1 MKPGKKGLARFF
13 DATAYSMKGIAAG
26 WKHEAAFRQELILS
40 LVLLPFSF
48 LLAANPLQWLLLVFP
63 LLVLLAVE
71 MLNSAI
77 ENVVDRFGDEY
88 HELSG
93 RAKDM
98 GSAAVFFCLVLTGT
112 SWIAIAWHNFS

>member
-1 MKPGKKGLARFF
+1 MKPGKKGLARIF

-63 LLVLLAVE
+63 LLMFFIILGDFHQIDL
-71 MLNSAI
+71 I
-77 ENVVDRFGDEY
+77 RFCQFL
-88 HELSG
+88 H
-93 RAKDM
+93 
-98 GSAAVFFCLVLTGT
+98 
-112 SWIAIAWHNFS
+112 

>member
-1 MKPGKKGLARFF
+1 MKPGKKGLARIF

>member
-1 MKPGKKGLARFF
+1 MKPGKKGLARIF

-112 SWIAIAWHNFS
+112 SWLAIAWHNFS